1 MKSKRKPLFKL
12 LLLHL
17 FRPSFSTGEV
27 ILGAKEVTCD
37 IRDVKVVKWCV
48 GVSKLYAGVIK
59 GCAGVAKWYARVVES
74 NAKVV
79 LWGVRQVP

>member
-1 MKSKRKPLFKL
+1 MKSKRKPLFQF

-37 IRDVKVVKWCV
+37 IRDVKVVKWYV

-59 GCAGVAKWYARVVES
+59 GCAGVAKWYTREVKISFKEVI
-74 NAKVV
+74 
-79 LWGVRQVP
+79 